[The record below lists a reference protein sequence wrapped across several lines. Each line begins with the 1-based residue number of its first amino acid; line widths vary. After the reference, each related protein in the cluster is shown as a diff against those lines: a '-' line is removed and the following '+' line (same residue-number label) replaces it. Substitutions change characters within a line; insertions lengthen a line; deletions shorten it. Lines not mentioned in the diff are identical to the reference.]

1 MPTNLMGIDVGFSK
15 TRRTTGI
22 ACLEG
27 DHLILA
33 RVGTAWES
41 REAKIPKGFQPSII
55 AIDGPLLPLGA
66 DQHIRRHV
74 ESVFI
79 RAPFHNRCRP
89 GLSHHGVG
97 LELRQASSDACIQ
110 FGGFIAPSVLANGDS
125 VGREGPIVEAFPN
138 AFLGV
143 LVPEGELALAPKF
156 RRGRRFDWLYD
167 QMVATGRLKSLL
179 SKGLDLPDEVWRR
192 LRSEADH
199 ELRAAL
205 ICLLTAALAEKGTA
219 TIIGETEGGWFWLPP
234 LSLWEPWATQG
245 LESAAKKMA
254 LKVTS
259 VLDRPL
265 PL

>member
-1 MPTNLMGIDVGFSK
+1 MGIDVGFSK

-27 DHLILA
+27 DCLTLE

-55 AIDGPLLPLGA
+55 AIDGPLPPLGA

-97 LELRQASSDACIQ
+97 LELRQASTDASSQ
-110 FGGFIAPSVLANGDS
+110 FGRLLALSASANHNTIC
-125 VGREGPIVEAFPN
+125 RQGPIVEAFPN

-143 LVPEGELALAPKF
+143 LMPEVELLAAPKF
-156 RRGRRFDWLYD
+156 KRGRRFDWL
-167 QMVATGRLKSLL
+167 
-179 SKGLDLPDEVWRR
+179 
-192 LRSEADH
+192 
-199 ELRAAL
+199 
-205 ICLLTAALAEKGTA
+205 
-219 TIIGETEGGWFWLPP
+219 
-234 LSLWEPWATQG
+234 
-245 LESAAKKMA
+245 
-254 LKVTS
+254 
-259 VLDRPL
+259 
-265 PL
+265 